1 MSAAG
6 RINAIRILA
15 SKALCVLGLA
25 SLVDNSITWYHFLG
39 DIIDT
44 YVEARGLL
52 VAFLF
57 DWWAWFTIPGWFVDS
72 VVVYG
77 AIVSAQ
83 EITAVREASKGD
95 PDLKGFLDYVPLWY
109 RIFYH
114 PLFPL
119 FCALTAAEEL
129 LRSAWDWRR
138 YGIPMKE
145 ITFYDREMLQILVS
159 LMQVLLAL
167 VVLLFINWQV
177 ANLQ

>member
-1 MSAAG
+1 M
-6 RINAIRILA
+6 
-15 SKALCVLGLA
+15 
-25 SLVDNSITWYHFLG
+25 
-39 DIIDT
+39 
-44 YVEARGLL
+44 
-52 VAFLF
+52 
-57 DWWAWFTIPGWFVDS
+57 
-72 VVVYG
+72 YG